1 MDVSDRHKELLCV
14 YKRAEDLIHSLGIET
29 GEGIDTTAI
38 NELRYAGRHVLNG
51 LNETDVEER

>member
-29 GEGIDTTAI
+29 GEGIDTTSVGVVTALV
-38 NELRYAGRHVLNG
+38 NLVAVLLRGG
-51 LNETDVEER
+51 P

>member
-1 MDVSDRHKELLCV
+1 MQAGC

-38 NELRYAGRHVLNG
+38 NELRYAGRPTGVA
-51 LNETDVEER
+51 RRMA